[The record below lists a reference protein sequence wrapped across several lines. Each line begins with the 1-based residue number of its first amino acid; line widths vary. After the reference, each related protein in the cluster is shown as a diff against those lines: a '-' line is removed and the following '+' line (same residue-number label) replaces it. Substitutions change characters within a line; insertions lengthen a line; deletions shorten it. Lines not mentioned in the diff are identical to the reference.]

1 MPLYN
6 AAEFLQR
13 AVEMLQSQTLKEWE
27 LILVDDA
34 SSDNTEVVAKSLM
47 VNEPRITFEK
57 NSENRGPS
65 YSRNRAIEL
74 AKGKWIAIVDADDT
88 ITANRLD
95 KMMKEA
101 VDRKLDMIAD
111 NQEWVNAESG
121 EFMRNL
127 FPANFKQY
135 NSDVNIKTYLNSIS
149 KITPKITYG
158 IIQPLINCEFIRNNN
173 IRYNEDI
180 RYGEDTVMYFDC
192 LLHGARLGLMPDVMY
207 TYYKR
212 KKRNVSHSLHTA
224 KNQNIINKYL
234 WDSVIQNKKYNLVF
248 VLLKRRILM
257 PIRLV
262 KQLLSNLIKN

>member
-1 MPLYN
+1 MSSQSIKVSIIMPLYN

-135 NSDVNIKTYLNSIS
+135 NSDVNIK
-149 KITPKITYG
+149 
-158 IIQPLINCEFIRNNN
+158 
-173 IRYNEDI
+173 
-180 RYGEDTVMYFDC
+180 
-192 LLHGARLGLMPDVMY
+192 
-207 TYYKR
+207 
-212 KKRNVSHSLHTA
+212 
-224 KNQNIINKYL
+224 
-234 WDSVIQNKKYNLVF
+234 
-248 VLLKRRILM
+248 
-257 PIRLV
+257 PI
-262 KQLLSNLIKN
+262 